1 MKICCLTRPKCI
13 KSIYIKSHGS
23 FFALTSLPGVNYTL
37 YVYSSVYVIGSNG
50 DKVGKASLSLSLSL
64 SRLEKFC
71 AAPRLVAQRKRQGF
85 LTSVTWVRASA
96 CTPVTPAVS
105 YLPTGLAGCSVDPRI
120 SCGTR
125 KLARTPRVTKK
136 KKRVWCQQSIQGVD
150 ITQKPVKKN
159 VFAIQAKQDA

>member
-1 MKICCLTRPKCI
+1 MLFNTSKVYKIQQTDQVL
-13 KSIYIKSHGS
+13 SIYIKSHGS

-37 YVYSSVYVIGSNG
+37 YVYSYVYVIGSNG
-50 DKVGKASLSLSLSL
+50 DIVGKASLSLSLSLSL

-96 CTPVTPAVS
+96 CTPVTPAMS
-105 YLPTGLAGCSVDPRI
+105 YLPTGLAGCSVDPGI

-136 KKRVWCQQSIQGVD
+136 KKKEFGASRAYKES
-150 ITQKPVKKN
+150 TSHKN
-159 VFAIQAKQDA
+159 Q